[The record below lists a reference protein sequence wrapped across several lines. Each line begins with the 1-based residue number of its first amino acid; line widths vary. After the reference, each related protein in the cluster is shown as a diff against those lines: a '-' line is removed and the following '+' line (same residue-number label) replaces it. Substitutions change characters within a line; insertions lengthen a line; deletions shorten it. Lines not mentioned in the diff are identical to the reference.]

1 MIGWY
6 WRVNHALF
14 DGKDRLILT
23 S

>member
-14 DGKDRLILT
+14 ESKDRMIQT